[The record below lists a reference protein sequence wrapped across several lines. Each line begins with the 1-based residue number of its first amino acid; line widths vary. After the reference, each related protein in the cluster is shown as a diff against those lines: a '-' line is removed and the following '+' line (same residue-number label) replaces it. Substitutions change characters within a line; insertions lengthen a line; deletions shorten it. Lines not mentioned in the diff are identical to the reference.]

1 MITHDLGVVAEVAD
15 DVVVMYAAR
24 VQEEGEVRNLFVRP
38 NHPYTWGLLGS
49 LPRLHHEADRLVQI
63 SGQPPSLLFP
73 PNGCRFHP
81 RCPYV
86 MPVCSQTEP
95 TLDPVPEA
103 QGVHRVRCHL
113 DQDTRDREGAK
124 AVEGTLAEAV

>member
-1 MITHDLGVVAEVAD
+1 
-15 DVVVMYAAR
+15 VMYAAR
-24 VQEEGEVRNLFVRP
+24 IQEEGEVRNLFRRP

-49 LPRLHHEADRLVQI
+49 LPRLHQDVDRLVQI

-73 PNGCRFHP
+73 PPGCRFHP

-95 TLDPVPEA
+95 TLDAVPEA
-103 QGVHRVRCHL
+103 SGTHRVRCHL
-113 DQDTRDREGAK
+113 DQETKDHEAEKLIAGS
-124 AVEGTLAEAV
+124 LAEAS